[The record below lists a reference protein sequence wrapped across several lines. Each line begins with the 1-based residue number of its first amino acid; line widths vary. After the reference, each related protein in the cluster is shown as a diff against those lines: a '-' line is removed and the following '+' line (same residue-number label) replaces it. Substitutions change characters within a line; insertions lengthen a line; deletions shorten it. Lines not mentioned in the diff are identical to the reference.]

1 MVQNNIRFNRADQLT
16 QHLTARCLQ
25 FRAGER
31 FLSVRQIM
39 DEFNVSQ
46 ITVKQAM
53 ERLCETGVLEA
64 QERRGYFVRREP
76 RYRKIVCLTPSDI
89 ADYLEELSSL
99 LKEEA
104 EKAGFES
111 SLVDMPD
118 NASGVAML
126 PKLKA
131 DAVLFIPYAHE
142 EITPEQL
149 NRIMAQPMP
158 VIITYGT
165 VSVRGCRY
173 VDGDNEFSGVL
184 AATYLLM
191 NGHRKL
197 GILVSE
203 PEVTVIRQRLDGFLK
218 CARACGVEVEVLHPH
233 IEIGESSPLR
243 SYEFFKQY
251 LSEHPK
257 PGFTGL
263 FVVSMFPAR
272 EVIRA
277 ANECGLEIP
286 RDFSLISLGRAGHK
300 AGEDITRINTR
311 RDLVVSYAVRLVKD
325 YFEHKENTP
334 MFHIVPTEIHQGNT
348 VRNIGFPQ

>member
-25 FRAGER
+25 FRAGEK

-89 ADYLEELSSL
+89 ADYSEELSSL

-165 VSVRGCRY
+165 VSVGGCRY

-184 AATYLLM
+184 
-191 NGHRKL
+191 
-197 GILVSE
+197 
-203 PEVTVIRQRLDGFLK
+203 IRQRLDGFLK

>member
-1 MVQNNIRFNRADQLT
+1 MKKLFSLLMTLVMMASLVACGGNSEEQP
-16 QHLTARCLQ
+16 
-25 FRAGER
+25 
-31 FLSVRQIM
+31 
-39 DEFNVSQ
+39 SQ
-46 ITVKQAM
+46 SGNDSGSTSQ
-53 ERLCETGVLEA
+53 
-64 QERRGYFVRREP
+64 
-76 RYRKIVCLTPSDI
+76 
-89 ADYLEELSSL
+89 EELQAPELSGTMKVVATGDMYGPL
-99 LKEEA
+99 FDKFTEE
-104 EKAGFES
+104 
-111 SLVDMPD
+111 
-118 NASGVAML
+118 
-126 PKLKA
+126 
-131 DAVLFIPYAHE
+131 
-142 EITPEQL
+142 T
-149 NRIMAQPMP
+149 
-158 VIITYGT
+158 
-165 VSVRGCRY
+165 
-173 VDGDNEFSGVL
+173 
-184 AATYLLM
+184 
-191 NGHRKL
+191 
-197 GILVSE
+197 
-203 PEVTVIRQRLDGFLK
+203 
-218 CARACGVEVEVLHPH
+218 GVEVEVLHPH

>member
-1 MVQNNIRFNRADQLT
+1 MKHVFSQLPQET
-16 QHLTARCLQ
+16 ALALKLLHGAGHEAVLVGGCVRDACMGIPPHDWDIATSALPQETARVFSAWPLQ
-25 FRAGER
+25 RSGEKHG
-31 FLSVRQIM
+31 
-39 DEFNVSQ
+39 
-46 ITVKQAM
+46 TV
-53 ERLCETGVLEA
+53 T
-64 QERRGYFVRREP
+64 
-76 RYRKIVCLTPSDI
+76 
-89 ADYLEELSSL
+89 
-99 LKEEA
+99 
-104 EKAGFES
+104 
-111 SLVDMPD
+111 
-118 NASGVAML
+118 
-126 PKLKA
+126 
-131 DAVLFIPYAHE
+131 VLFSGG
-142 EITPEQL
+142 
-149 NRIMAQPMP
+149 P
-158 VIITYGT
+158 VGLET
-165 VSVRGCRY
+165 
-173 VDGDNEFSGVL
+173 L
-184 AATYLLM
+184 AASIGEDAGTLEDVYEPYLLM